1 MNGDDRRLDNIEW
14 PKYDEKYLAT
24 NTVKLAVQVNG
35 KLRGDI
41 EVDKDADQATVEG
54 EALRQANVARFVD
67 GKEIVKKI
75 YVPGKILN
83 LVVK

>member
-1 MNGDDRRLDNIEW
+1 M
-14 PKYDEKYLAT
+14 
-24 NTVKLAVQVNG
+24 VNFVVI
-35 KLRGDI
+35 LRSTR
-41 EVDKDADQATVEG
+41 DADQATVEG